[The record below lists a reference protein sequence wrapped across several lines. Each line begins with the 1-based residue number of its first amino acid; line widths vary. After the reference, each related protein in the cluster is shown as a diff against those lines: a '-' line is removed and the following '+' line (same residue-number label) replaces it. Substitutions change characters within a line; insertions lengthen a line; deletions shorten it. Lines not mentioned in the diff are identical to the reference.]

1 METRKR
7 SFVKAVIWN
16 LIGLASMI
24 LVGFIATGSVAV
36 GGVMAVINTVIGFS
50 LYLIYE
56 RVWSNISWGRHV

>member
-36 GGVMAVINTVIGFS
+36 GGAMAVINTVIGFS